1 MGSTTADTTSDA
13 DLITRALQVDLQVF
27 ADVIRRHERPVYSYL
42 ARRAGASAAEDLLS
56 EGWAVAL
63 ENLSSYDT
71 AWSSARPWLFAIA
84 RNRLRSYW
92 RSNRASEPAIEQCLD
107 PWPDVDD
114 RLVARADANRVR
126 QAVDGLRDAE
136 RETLLLVVWEQLTP
150 AEVAVVT
157 GEPAATVRSRLH
169 RAKADLRARLDQ
181 HDGPHITAR
190 EQ

>member
-1 MGSTTADTTSDA
+1 MSDA
-13 DLITRALQVDLQVF
+13 DLIRRALQVDLQVF
-27 ADVIRRHERPVYSYL
+27 ADVIRRHERPVFSYL

-56 EGWAVAL
+56 EVWAVAL

-84 RNRLRSYW
+84 RNRLRSHW
-92 RSNRASEPAIEQCLD
+92 RSNPKGDPAIEQYHD

-114 RLVARADANRVR
+114 RLVARANAERLR

-150 AEVAVVT
+150 AEVAVVM
-157 GEPAATVRSRLH
+157 GVPAATVRSRLH
-169 RAKADLRARLDQ
+169 RARADLRARLDP
-181 HDGPHITAR
+181 HGGPHITAG